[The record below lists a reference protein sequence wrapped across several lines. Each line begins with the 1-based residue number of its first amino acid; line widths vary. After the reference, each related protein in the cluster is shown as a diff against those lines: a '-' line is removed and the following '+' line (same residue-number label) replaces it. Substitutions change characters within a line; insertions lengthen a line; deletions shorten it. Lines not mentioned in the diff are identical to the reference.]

1 MSLRT
6 ITMTMTMMSKLGTT
20 IQLVGK
26 TSRGKNIIN
35 KNGQM
40 WLVLAETNQL
50 LFSSHAAGVWL
61 FITPIGKKYNDKSAR
76 WILSENDLDFLIT

>member
-40 WLVLAETNQL
+40 WLVFPETL